1 MAERVFFLNT
11 LRKGV
16 DPNEYEDWIRRVDY
30 PVARRQPS
38 VESYVV
44 TRLEG
49 LIQGDGSPPYEYLE
63 AIEVTSVDE
72 YRAGLTG
79 NEELESLLREWST
92 YVESS
97 VAVHGVVVE

>member
-11 LRKGV
+11 LRKDV
-16 DPNEYEDWIRRVDY
+16 DPTEYEDWIRLVDY
-30 PVARRQPS
+30 PVARRQAAI
-38 VESYVV
+38 ESYVV

-49 LIQGDGSPPYEYLE
+49 LIQGDGSLPYQYLE
-63 AIEVTSVDE
+63 VIEVTSVDE

-79 NEELESLLREWST
+79 NEEMDALLREWST

-97 VAVHGVVVE
+97 VAVHGEVVE

>member
-11 LRKGV
+11 LRTDA
-16 DPNEYEDWIRRVDY
+16 DPNEYEGWIRRVDY
-30 PVARRQPS
+30 PVARRQPAI
-38 VESYVV
+38 ESYVV
-44 TRLEG
+44 TRLDG
-49 LIQGDGSPPYEYLE
+49 LLEGDGSPPYQYLE
-63 AIEVTSVDE
+63 VIEVTSVEE

-79 NEELESLLREWST
+79 NEEMGSLLREWST